1 MKLIIEPCKLKNKK
15 YTAIFSHQNKITKVH
30 FGASGYSDFILSGG
44 DKKKREAYIKRHQVN
59 ENWTDPMTPAT
70 LSRYIL
76 WGEYPDL
83 NKNINLFKKLFN
95 LT

>member
-1 MKLIIEPCKLKNKK
+1 MIIEPSKLKNKK
-15 YTAIFSHQNKITKVH
+15 YTAIFTHQGKITTVH

-44 DKKKREAYIKRHQVN
+44 DKKNRDAYIKRHQVN
-59 ENWTDPMTPAT
+59 EDWSDPMTPAT

-76 WGEYPDL
+76 WGEYPNL
-83 NKNINLFKKLFN
+83 NKNINLYKKKFN